1 MLIEK
6 KPPLDRRVLRTRR
19 NLRLALFSLILEQG
33 YDLVT
38 IEEITNRA
46 DVGRTTFYL
55 HYRDK
60 EDLLMESVG
69 DLVDGLVDQLSHVP
83 IEQWKEEEGGLDI
96 GEVPLAP
103 ITLAFQHVAQNANL
117 YRIILRGD
125 GTYSAIQHLR
135 EIIIQAVLDLLR
147 NFTSH
152 DNLIMNP
159 QVPLEV
165 FVHSLAGA
173 WIGLVS
179 WWLEQDLPYPPE
191 QVAVMYHRMFMRSTR
206 EILGI
211 QQR

>member
-1 MLIEK
+1 MAWSTSSHTSPSNSGKRKRE
-6 KPPLDRRVLRTRR
+6 VL
-19 NLRLALFSLILEQG
+19 G
-33 YDLVT
+33 
-38 IEEITNRA
+38 
-46 DVGRTTFYL
+46 
-55 HYRDK
+55 
-60 EDLLMESVG
+60 
-69 DLVDGLVDQLSHVP
+69 
-83 IEQWKEEEGGLDI
+83 I

-152 DNLIMNP
+152 DNLVMNP

-211 QQR
+211 QLR